1 MTTSEIK
8 EVLLWCVGINY
19 GVLLL
24 WFGAFVYAHDW
35 MYRMHTRWF
44 KLSVETFDAINYAGV
59 ATYRGKGGATL
70 FLTFFNL
77 GSTYKLLFQG

>member
-1 MTTSEIK
+1 MNEIK

-19 GVLLL
+19 GILLV

-44 KLSVETFDAINYAGV
+44 KLTIETFDAINYAGIAAYKIGIMLLNLVPLV
-59 ATYRGKGGATL
+59 AL
-70 FLTFFNL
+70 CL
-77 GSTYKLLFQG
+77 SS